1 MDRRVSKVLAG
12 VLIVVLVAGCGSN
25 RADRARH
32 VVARAASGPI
42 ASACMVAGRGGAT
55 RARCGCVQSVA
66 DVTLTGS
73 DQRLGASF
81 FSDPHRAQEIRQS
94 DNASHEAF
102 WKRWKD
108 FGATAAQ
115 QCK

>member
-1 MDRRVSKVLAG
+1 MTRVLAG
-12 VLIVVLVAGCGSN
+12 LLIAALVAGCGSN

-42 ASACMVAGRGGAT
+42 ASACMIAGRGGAT
-55 RARCGCVQSVA
+55 RARCGCVQGVA
-66 DVTLTGS
+66 NITLTGG

-81 FSDPHRAQEIRQS
+81 FNDPHRAQEIRQS
-94 DNASHEAF
+94 DNGAHEAF
-102 WKRWKD
+102 WQRWKA
-108 FGATAAQ
+108 FGAEAAR